1 MQVVQMVSRI
11 SVVILVVR
19 SVVATAASVGVTSRF
34 AVRCAIGFLL
44 CFASHGLL
52 MGTLAAAD
60 LRVGI
65 FEVDASP
72 KIGGPLAYDPTK
84 EITSPLSCRG
94 IVLLSDQSPVVLC
107 TVDWLGIANGA
118 NEKFRA
124 SLAEAV
130 GTTADRVAVH
140 TLHQHDAPRCDLTA
154 AEILAPFGQ
163 TAAHFDVPLIEQVIA
178 SASRAAANAAKEA
191 KPVSAIGV
199 GKSEVKD
206 VASNRRILGADG
218 KVVATRYTACK
229 DPKMRALPTG
239 VVDPMLR
246 LLTLYGPEKPIAV
259 LTFYAT
265 HPQSYYRTGGANPD
279 FPGMAR
285 NARQTETGVFHLHF
299 NGAGGNIGA
308 GKFNDGSTENR
319 QVLADKVAAGM
330 REAFANQQKQKLDNS
345 PLDWQSVPVS
355 MPVASHL
362 NHKELEDAVASDAT
376 PFALRV
382 HSAEKLAFLRRS
394 EAGMQIPIGRL
405 KLGENQMLFM
415 PGELF
420 VEYQLA
426 SQHMLPEAN
435 VFMAAYGE
443 YGTFYIGTRVA
454 YPQGGYE
461 TSVGATNVS
470 PDSEAV
476 LIKAMRELLGVPNSR
491 VLASDFT
498 ETVGPGL

>member
-1 MQVVQMVSRI
+1 MQVFMRSILMALLTVFFVS
-11 SVVILVVR
+11 S
-19 SVVATAASVGVTSRF
+19 
-34 AVRCAIGFLL
+34 C
-44 CFASHGLL
+44 
-52 MGTLAAAD
+52 LAE
-60 LRVGI
+60 LRVGT

-94 IVLLSDQSPVVLC
+94 VVLLSEQPPVVLC

-124 SLAEAV
+124 SLAAAV

-154 AEILAPFGQ
+154 AEILEPFGQ
-163 TAAHFDVPLIEQVIA
+163 SAPHFDVPLIEQVIKNASTAA
-178 SASRAAANAAKEA
+178 SAAAKSA
-191 KPVSAIGV
+191 KPVVSIGV
-199 GKSEVKD
+199 GQAVVKD
-206 VASNRRILGADG
+206 VASNRRILGPDG

-229 DPKMRALPTG
+229 DEKVRALPTG
-239 VVDPMLR
+239 VIDPVLR
-246 LLTLYGPEKPIAV
+246 SLTFFSATDPIAV

-285 NARQTETGVFHLHF
+285 NSRQTETGVFHLHF

-319 QVLADKVAAGM
+319 SVLADKVAAGM
-330 REAFANQQKQKLDNS
+330 RDAFASQKKQDATKLV
-345 PLDWQSVPVS
+345 LDWKALPVAI
-355 MPVASHL
+355 PKASHL
-362 NHKELEDAVASDAT
+362 NHKALEAAVASDET

-394 EAGMQIPIGRL
+394 EAGVKIPIGRL
-405 KLGENQMLFM
+405 KLGDNQLLFM

-426 SQHMLPEAN
+426 AQHMLPDSN
-435 VFMAAYGE
+435 VFLAAYGE
-443 YGTFYIGTRVA
+443 YGTFYIGTRIA

-461 TSVGATNVS
+461 TSVGASNVS
-470 PDSEAV
+470 PETEAV
-476 LIKAMRELLGVPNSR
+476 LLGAMKELLGVPNSR
-491 VLASDFT
+491 VMASDFT
-498 ETVGPGL
+498 ETSGPGLKP

>member
-1 MQVVQMVSRI
+1 MQVVSRTLAALSTAI
-11 SVVILVVR
+11 LGSVNNF
-19 SVVATAASVGVTSRF
+19 T
-34 AVRCAIGFLL
+34 VRCAVG
-44 CFASHGLL
+44 C
-52 MGTLAAAD
+52 TLYFTFSCLVNESLVAAE
-60 LRVGI
+60 LRVGT

-118 NEKFRA
+118 NEKFRM
-124 SLAEAV
+124 SLAAAV

-178 SASRAAANAAKEA
+178 SASRAAALAAKNA
-191 KPVSAIGV
+191 RPVSAIGV
-199 GKSEVKD
+199 GKAEVKD

-218 KVVATRYTACK
+218 KVIATRYTACK

-246 LLTLYGPEKPIAV
+246 LLTFYGPTDPIAV

-285 NARQTETGVFHLHF
+285 NARQAETGVFHLHF

-330 REAFANQQKQKLDNS
+330 REAFTNQQKQQPSALS
-345 PLDWQSVPVS
+345 LDWQSVPVS
-355 MPVASHL
+355 LPTATHL

-382 HSAEKLAFLRRS
+382 HAAEKLAFLRRS
-394 EAGMQIPIGRL
+394 EAGIQIPIGRL
-405 KLGENQMLFM
+405 KLGENQLLFM

-426 SQHMLPEAN
+426 AQHMLPETN
-435 VFMAAYGE
+435 IFMAAYGE

-461 TSVGATNVS
+461 TSVGATNVA
-470 PDSEAV
+470 PESEA
-476 LIKAMRELLGVPNSR
+476 LLLSAMRELLGVPNSR

-498 ETVGPGL
+498 DTVGSGLEP

>member
-1 MQVVQMVSRI
+1 MCRLARLSLVLLI
-11 SVVILVVR
+11 SLLIGS
-19 SVVATAASVGVTSRF
+19 SVKAE
-34 AVRCAIGFLL
+34 
-44 CFASHGLL
+44 
-52 MGTLAAAD
+52 
-60 LRVGI
+60 LRVGT
-65 FEVDASP
+65 FQVDASP

-94 IVLLSDQSPVVLC
+94 IVLLSDQQPVVLC

-118 NEKFRA
+118 NEKFRK
-124 SLAEAV
+124 SLADAV

-154 AEILAPFGQ
+154 AEILAPYGQ
-163 TAAHFDVPLIEQVIA
+163 TAAHFDVPLIEQVIKNA
-178 SASRAAANAAKEA
+178 SDAAAAAKNTA
-191 KPVSAIGV
+191 KTVSAIGV
-199 GKSEVKD
+199 GQAEVKD
-206 VASNRRILGADG
+206 VASNRRILGPDG

-229 DPKMRALPTG
+229 DEKMRALPTG
-239 VVDPMLR
+239 VIDPILR
-246 LLTLYGPEKPIAV
+246 SLTFYDSSKPLAV

-285 NARQTETGVFHLHF
+285 NAREAETGVFHLHF

-319 QVLADKVAAGM
+319 QVLANKVAAGM
-330 REAFANQQKQKLDNS
+330 RDALASEKKQDASKIS
-345 PLDWQSVPVS
+345 LDWTTL
-355 MPVASHL
+355 PVAIPLAAHL
-362 NHKELEDAVASDAT
+362 NHKELEAAVASDET
-376 PFALRV
+376 PFAQRV

-394 EAGMQIPIGRL
+394 EAGVRIPIGRL
-405 KLGENQMLFM
+405 KMGDSQLLFM

-426 SQHMLPEAN
+426 AQHMLPN
-435 VFMAAYGE
+435 SHVFMAAYGE

-461 TSVGATNVS
+461 TSVGASNVA
-470 PDSEAV
+470 PETEAV
-476 LIKAMRELLGVPNSR
+476 LLEAMRQLLGASGSR
-491 VLASDFT
+491 VTASDFT
-498 ETVGPGL
+498 DTSGRGFCPNLGRFSIERD

>member
-1 MQVVQMVSRI
+1 MQVFSRTLTAVFAETLSLINSLIFQCVVGCMLGFAVTCVVSG
-11 SVVILVVR
+11 SVV
-19 SVVATAASVGVTSRF
+19 
-34 AVRCAIGFLL
+34 
-44 CFASHGLL
+44 
-52 MGTLAAAD
+52 AAD
-60 LRVGI
+60 LRVGT

-94 IVLLSDQSPVVLC
+94 IVLLSDQAPVVLC

-124 SLAEAV
+124 SLAAAV

-154 AEILAPFGQ
+154 AEILFPYGQ

-178 SASRAAANAAKEA
+178 SASSAAAIAAKNARPISE
-191 KPVSAIGV
+191 VGV
-199 GKSEVKD
+199 GKAEVKD
-206 VASNRRILGADG
+206 VASNRRILDADG
-218 KVVATRYTACK
+218 KVIATRYTACK

-246 LLTLYGPEKPIAV
+246 LITFYGPSEPIAV

-319 QVLADKVAAGM
+319 QILADKVAAGM
-330 REAFANQQKQKLDNS
+330 RQAFANQQRQQPARLS
-345 PLDWQSVPVS
+345 LDWQSIPVS
-355 MPVASHL
+355 LPCATHL
-362 NHKELEDAVASDAT
+362 NSQELEDAVASDAT

-394 EAGMQIPIGRL
+394 EAGVQIPIGRL
-405 KLGENQMLFM
+405 KIGENQLLFM

-426 SQHMLPEAN
+426 AQHMVPDAN
-435 VFMAAYGE
+435 IFMAAYGE

-461 TSVGATNVS
+461 TSVGATNVA
-470 PDSEAV
+470 PESEAV
-476 LIKAMRELLGVPNSR
+476 LLDAMRELLGVPESR

-498 ETVGPGL
+498 DRVGSGLEP

>member
-1 MQVVQMVSRI
+1 MCRLASLLSLMLI
-11 SVVILVVR
+11 SVSLV
-19 SVVATAASVGVTSRF
+19 SDGF
-34 AVRCAIGFLL
+34 AE
-44 CFASHGLL
+44 
-52 MGTLAAAD
+52 
-60 LRVGI
+60 LRVGT

-72 KIGGPLAYDPTK
+72 RLGGPLAYDPTK

-94 IVLLSDQSPVVLC
+94 IVLLSDQPPVVLC

-118 NEKFRA
+118 NEKFRI

-163 TAAHFDVPLIEQVIA
+163 TAAHFDVPLIEQVIKNA
-178 SASRAAANAAKEA
+178 SAAAASAAKSA
-191 KPVSAIGV
+191 KSVVAIGV
-199 GKSEVKD
+199 GQAEVKD
-206 VASNRRILGADG
+206 VASNRRILGPDG
-218 KVVATRYTACK
+218 KVAATRYTACK
-229 DPKMRALPTG
+229 DEKMRALPTG
-239 VVDPMLR
+239 VIDPLLR
-246 LLTLYGPEKPIAV
+246 SLSLYGASDPIAV

-285 NARQTETGVFHLHF
+285 NLRQAETGVFHLHF

-319 QVLADKVAAGM
+319 KVLTDKVAASM
-330 REAFANQQKQKLDNS
+330 REAVESQKKQDATKLIFDWKALPTAI
-345 PLDWQSVPVS
+345 PL
-355 MPVASHL
+355 ASHL
-362 NHKELEDAVASDAT
+362 NHQELEAAVASDET
-376 PFALRV
+376 PFAQRV
-382 HSAEKLAFLRRS
+382 HSAEKLAFLRRG
-394 EAGMQIPIGRL
+394 EAGVKIPIGRL
-405 KLGENQMLFM
+405 KLGENQILFM

-426 SQHMLPEAN
+426 AQHMLPDAN

-443 YGTFYIGTRVA
+443 YGTFYIGTRIA

-461 TSVGATNVS
+461 TSVGASNVA
-470 PDSEAV
+470 PETEAV
-476 LIKAMRELLGVPNSR
+476 LLDAMKELLGVPNSR
-491 VLASDFT
+491 VTASDFT
-498 ETVGPGL
+498 ETTGPGLGASE

>member
-1 MQVVQMVSRI
+1 MRMFPNVLAMV
-11 SVVILVVR
+11 LV
-19 SVVATAASVGVTSRF
+19 SFWLAPS
-34 AVRCAIGFLL
+34 
-44 CFASHGLL
+44 SH
-52 MGTLAAAD
+52 AE
-60 LRVGI
+60 LRVGT

-72 KIGGPLAYDPTK
+72 KIGAPLAYDPTK
-84 EITSPLSCRG
+84 EITVPLSCRG
-94 IVLLSDQSPVVLC
+94 IVLLGDQKPVVLC

-118 NEKFRA
+118 HEKFRA

-154 AEILAPFGQ
+154 AEILEPFGQ
-163 TAAHFDVPLIEQVIA
+163 AAAHFDVPFIEQVIKNA
-178 SASRAAANAAKEA
+178 SAAAATAAKQS
-191 KPVSAIGV
+191 KPVVSIGV
-199 GKSEVKD
+199 GRAEVKD
-206 VASNRRILGADG
+206 VASNRRMLGPDG
-218 KVVATRYTACK
+218 KVFATRYTACNDEK
-229 DPKMRALPTG
+229 IRSLPTG
-239 VVDPMLR
+239 VIDPVLR
-246 LLTLYGPEKPIAV
+246 SLTFFGSTDPIAV

-285 NARQTETGVFHLHF
+285 NARQVETGVFHVHF

-319 QVLADKVAAGM
+319 QVLADKVANGM
-330 REAFANQQKQKLDNS
+330 REAFAHQQKQDATKLT
-345 PLDWQSVPVS
+345 LDWQALPIAI
-355 MPVASHL
+355 PLASHL
-362 NHKELEDAVASDAT
+362 NHQELEAAVASDET

-382 HSAEKLAFLRRS
+382 HSAEKLAFLRRV
-394 EAGMQIPIGRL
+394 EAGIKIPIGRL
-405 KLGENQMLFM
+405 KLGENQLLFM

-426 SQHMLPEAN
+426 AQHMLPDSN
-435 VFMAAYGE
+435 IFMAAYGE

-461 TSVGATNVS
+461 TSIGASNVA
-470 PDSEAV
+470 PETEAV
-476 LIKAMRELLGVPNSR
+476 LVGAMRELLGVPSSR

-498 ETVGPGL
+498 ETTGPGLEPTL